1 MSGIIFMLLLVLL
14 PSLMVTPLLGARNVS
29 SLAIVVLMRR
39 LLILSLMGLLLLLL
53 FSDNEGVDWYFGL
66 AIIWAIVFGVS
77 YWIINKLTILILEK
91 RDALYGAQLAAL
103 GIRWWEF
110 KKWNAVRM
118 YVRNSSEALERA
130 REIGEM
136 NCSDDAKSEKIE
148 ALLPFD
154 YYSKGV
160 NPGWVGVIPAINVC
174 ENIYEVAK
182 IYKGLSLSNSKA
194 LEWFSEISIQMHGVM
209 TGLESHSEPGNVEE
223 TLTRIVHLW
232 VKSSTQWIIQ
242 LVHVLSYDKAAT
254 VAWVL
259 LKGLY
264 GMQKKWSFMVPV
276 YKQMLQYIHKE
287 LVDAFACLNSSMI
300 PYNPMQI
307 VYVSALDK
315 LQELDVN
322 NKDLSKYRH
331 EACTANLLDLI
342 REDIILA
349 RKNM

>member
-118 YVRNSSEALERA
+118 YVRNSSEALARV
-130 REIGEM
+130 REIRKI
-136 NCSDDAKSEKIE
+136 NCSDDEKSEKIE
-148 ALLPFD
+148 ALFPFD
-154 YYSKGV
+154 YYSKGM

-209 TGLESHSEPGNVEE
+209 TGLESHSESGNVEE

-232 VKSSTQWIIQ
+232 VKSSIQWIIQ
-242 LVHVLSYDKAAT
+242 LVYLACFDKAAT
-254 VAWVL
+254 VAWIL
-259 LKGLY
+259 LEGLY

-287 LVDAFACLNSSMI
+287 LIEALAMFTAMEK
-300 PYNPMQI
+300 NPMQI

-315 LQELDVN
+315 LQELDSN
-322 NKDLSKYRH
+322 NNDLRKYRH